1 MRSLWAG
8 LLYTCVLPI
17 QVDAHPGL
25 HVSTSSQAFADC
37 CIEAPSLARH
47 IGMACPGCAV
57 QRQARR
63 ICLVAMLHK
72 EAGVSTLQEGLELD
86 QGLC

>member
-1 MRSLWAG
+1 MVCFR
-8 LLYTCVLPI
+8 LLPV
-17 QVDAHPGL
+17 QVDAHPGPSAL
-25 HVSTSSQAFADC
+25 SQAFADC

-47 IGMACPGCAV
+47 YGMACPGCDV

-63 ICLVAMLHK
+63 IRHAALLHK
-72 EAGVSTLQEGLELD
+72 EAGVFTLQEGLELD